1 MNGTADG
8 ISKDVITGESLT
20 GLNKTKNGAFKMREE
35 NKNTGN
41 TSIIRVHKNKNF
53 TIISNEALF
62 EKPPLSMSAKG
73 LLCFMLALP
82 DDWNYSIDGLVAV
95 SKEGRH
101 AVKSTLK
108 ELKERGY
115 LIIEKISP
123 NKSKSGRFEY
133 IYHIYETKQKDQKQE
148 VGFQPLE
155 IQVAEIQS
163 AEIQELENQPN
174 NKELIN
180 QNTNK
185 QITNQLTFVKTDEA
199 VFTCKDLFELYKSIC
214 IHFPQPR
221 ELTESRRLKVI
232 KRLKENPK
240 KEFWEEVFR
249 KAEKSVFIR
258 NNNFF
263 SFDWILKNDTNA
275 LKVYE
280 GRYNGQEIKEENPSD
295 KYDGGK
301 YAKCYG

>member
-35 NKNTGN
+35 NKNTSN
-41 TSIIRVHKNKNF
+41 SSVIRVHKNKNY
-53 TIISNEALF
+53 TVMSNKHLYQ
-62 EKPPLSMSAKG
+62 KDLSLKAKG
-73 LLCFMLALP
+73 LMSVFLALP
-82 DDWNYSIDGLVAV
+82 DDWNYSISGLCKII
-95 SKEGRH
+95 KEGKD
-101 AVKSTLK
+101 ALNATIS
-108 ELKERGY
+108 ELKKFGYIDIERRNDKG
-115 LIIEKISP
+115 
-123 NKSKSGRFEY
+123 GRFTF
-133 IYHIYETKQKDQKQE
+133 IYHIFEQGKSNLPYTVNPYTVE
-148 VGFQPLE
+148 VCTENPNAVE
-155 IQVAEIQS
+155 PYAENPQ
-163 AEIQELENQPN
+163 QLNT
-174 NKELIN
+174 KEL
-180 QNTNK
+180 NTNK
-185 QITNQLTFVKTDEA
+185 QITNQLTFAKTDEA

-221 ELTESRRLKVI
+221 ELTESRRLKAI

-280 GRYNGQEIKEENPSD
+280 GRYNRQEIKEENSSD
-295 KYDGGK
+295 KYEGGK